1 MATVET
7 LEIEIKKNASDAST
21 GIQGLISTL
30 KQLKQAASGGAGLT
44 AAVNQ
49 IKKLGAELN
58 SITESNIGLATTNVT
73 LREIAN
79 IDFSNLR
86 KAAQDI
92 QSIGRGISENLSK
105 ATGGPEIQNGNND
118 TVDVEVENE
127 QKTSR
132 KTPAWLETLKEKF
145 SGVTAQVKKFKE
157 AIKETSA
164 YQKLAAAFSKVSNA
178 AKDAAANIPK
188 YRDALK
194 SAAINTGKKAIAPLA
209 SLARGFAGIG
219 RAVGRIAMYR
229 MVRSAIKGIS
239 TACKEGVNNLVQ
251 YSAAL
256 NSTDAASANATM
268 SEYASTLL
276 QVKNSVGAAVM
287 PALAALLPVIN
298 TIASAFITAANAVN
312 QFFQALRGQ
321 TTFTKAK
328 KNTVDYA
335 KSLKTASGA
344 AKELQKTILGF
355 DEINRL
361 NDENKGG
368 GGGAAGAD
376 YSNMFEEAQVSEKAK
391 KFAEVLTKI
400 QEFVTS
406 AYGILTSA
414 LGMFV
419 IGAILTFSGANILLG
434 LGLMAAG
441 AYLFAKEIAANW
453 DEMTEKVK
461 DTIEKIMIA
470 VGAGVLVVGVI
481 LAFSGAN
488 IPLGIGLM
496 LTGAAVLGAAA
507 KLDWER
513 MKKQLQGTL
522 GKILA
527 AVSAWLLVLGC
538 VLTFS
543 GANLPLGIGLMIA
556 GAAGLASVVAINWDS
571 IKEALQGSLGG
582 ILAIGSTLL
591 LAVGLVLVFT
601 GALLPLGIGLM
612 IAGAVGLATTA
623 IVNWDSVKNWL
634 TKAWE
639 NIKKAA
645 KGVGLIAIG
654 AVLCFSGAG
663 VPIGLGLLIEGGA
676 SLGKEFVP
684 NWDAITEKI
693 KEPFNKIKN
702 WWSSTVEP
710 WITNAKNSIAGIF
723 TGGENATL
731 PAVRNAAKSKLSNK
745 TKMFASGGFVTSGDI
760 FMAREAGPEF
770 VGSIGGRTAVANND
784 QIVEAV
790 SDGVYRAIAPL
801 VSGMRNGDTR
811 VYLDGREI
819 TAGQNRRNRMYGAA
833 LSGV

>member
-7 LEIEIKKNASDAST
+7 LEIEIKKSASDASS
-21 GIQGLISTL
+21 GIEGLVSVLT
-30 KQLKQAASGGAGLT
+30 QLKQSVSGGAGLKD
-44 AAVNQ
+44 AVNQ
-49 IKKLGAELN
+49 IKSLGTAIN
-58 SITESNIGLATTNVT
+58 NVT
-73 LREIAN
+73 GANDGLSTTLQTLQGIAD

-86 KAAQDI
+86 EAAQNVNAVAGAANGPRNTGTPANAPAAAVQMGAADEVEVGQVTEQVMEAGDAARTSVSDFKAFSEALNKGVIGAAKAAI
-92 QSIGRGISENLSK
+92 FPLSAIGSQIKGL
-105 ATGGPEIQNGNND
+105 
-118 TVDVEVENE
+118 
-127 QKTSR
+127 
-132 KTPAWLETLKEKF
+132 
-145 SGVTAQVKKFKE
+145 VK
-157 AIKETSA
+157 
-164 YQKLAAAFSKVSNA
+164 
-178 AKDAAANIPK
+178 
-188 YRDALK
+188 
-194 SAAINTGKKAIAPLA
+194 
-209 SLARGFAGIG
+209 SL
-219 RAVGRIAMYR
+219 GRIAVYR
-229 MVRSAIKGIS
+229 VVRSAIKGIS

-256 NSTDAASANATM
+256 NSTDAATANATM

-321 TTFTKAK
+321 STFTKAK

-335 KSLKTASGA
+335 KSLKRASGA
-344 AKELQKTILGF
+344 AKELQKTLLGF

-376 YSNMFEEAQVSEKAK
+376 YSNMFEEAQISEKAQ
-391 KFAEVLTKI
+391 KFAEVLTRI

-527 AVSAWLLVLGC
+527 AVSAGLLVLGC

-556 GAAGLASVVAINWDS
+556 GAAGLAGVVAVNWDY
-571 IKEALQGSLGG
+571 IKGQLQGVFGK
-582 ILAIGSTLL
+582 IAVIGSTLL

-601 GALLPLGIGLM
+601 GVGLPLGIALI
-612 IAGAVGLATTA
+612 IAGITGYGAVTA
-623 IVNWDSVKNWL
+623 ANWDSVNAWL

-639 NIKKAA
+639 KIKRSAES
-645 KGVGLIAIG
+645 VGKIAIG
-654 AVLCFSGAG
+654 SVLVFSGVGAT
-663 VPIGLGLLIEGGA
+663 VGLPMLADGYSSI
-676 SLGKEFVP
+676 GKEFDWNTIP
-684 NWDAITEKI
+684 DKI
-693 KEPFNKIKN
+693 KGVFNDIEA
-702 WWSSTVEP
+702 WWAVSIVPWISDAKASIASIFDFGSST
-710 WITNAKNSIAGIF
+710 K
-723 TGGENATL
+723 L
-731 PAVRNAAKSKLSNK
+731 PAASNVVK
-745 TKMFASGGFVTSGDI
+745 PKFSHTVGRFASGGFVTSGDL
-760 FMAREAGPEF
+760 FMAREAGPEL

-790 SDGVYRAIAPL
+790 SDGVYRAMAPL
-801 VSGMRNGDTR
+801 VSGIGKSDTR

>member
-7 LEIEIKKNASDAST
+7 LEIEIKKSASDASS
-21 GIQGLISTL
+21 GIEGLVSALT
-30 KQLKQAASGGAGLT
+30 QLKQSVSGGAGLKS
-44 AAVNQ
+44 AVNQ
-49 IKKLGAELN
+49 IKSLGTAIN
-58 SITESNIGLATTNVT
+58 NVT
-73 LREIAN
+73 GANDGLSTTFQTLQSIAD

-86 KAAQDI
+86 
-92 QSIGRGISENLSK
+92 E
-105 ATGGPEIQNGNND
+105 
-118 TVDVEVENE
+118 
-127 QKTSR
+127 
-132 KTPAWLETLKEKF
+132 
-145 SGVTAQVKKFKE
+145 
-157 AIKETSA
+157 
-164 YQKLAAAFSKVSNA
+164 
-178 AKDAAANIPK
+178 AAANVNAVAGAANAP
-188 YRDALK
+188 RNTGASANAPAAAVPMGAADEVEVGQVTEQVMEAGDAARTSVSDFKAFSEALNK
-194 SAAINTGKKAIAPLA
+194 GVVGAAKAAIFPLSAIGSQIKGLVK
-209 SLARGFAGIG
+209 SL
-219 RAVGRIAMYR
+219 GRIAVYR
-229 MVRSAIKGIS
+229 VVRSAIKGIS

-376 YSNMFEEAQVSEKAK
+376 YSNMFEEAQVSEKAQ

-419 IGAILTFSGANILLG
+419 VGMILLFSGANIPLG
-434 LGLMAAG
+434 LAIAAAG
-441 AYLFAKEIAANW
+441 AALFYKEIA
-453 DEMTEKVK
+453 EKWE
-461 DTIEKIMIA
+461 TIPTSIQETIMEIMAIGGYLTLA
-470 VGAGVLVVGVI
+470 VGLILACSGANMWLGIGLILAGAGILGSAAKLDWEKLKKALQGPIGKILAALAGAKLVLGAI

-488 IPLGIGLM
+488 IG
-496 LTGAAVLGAAA
+496 
-507 KLDWER
+507 
-513 MKKQLQGTL
+513 
-522 GKILA
+522 
-527 AVSAWLLVLGC
+527 
-538 VLTFS
+538 
-543 GANLPLGIGLMIA
+543 LGIGLMIA
-556 GAAGLASVVAINWDS
+556 GAIELASVVAANWDS

-634 TKAWE
+634 TKEWE

-663 VPIGLGLLIEGGA
+663 IPIGLGLLIEGGA

-745 TKMFASGGFVTSGDI
+745 TKMFASGGFVTSGDL

-801 VSGMRNGDTR
+801 VSGMGKGDTR

>member
-7 LEIEIKKNASDAST
+7 LEIEIKKSASDASS
-21 GIQGLISTL
+21 GIEGLVSALT
-30 KQLKQAASGGAGLT
+30 QLKQSVSGGAGLK

-49 IKKLGAELN
+49 IKSLGTAIN
-58 SITESNIGLATTNVT
+58 NVT
-73 LREIAN
+73 GANDGLSTTLQTLQGIAD

-86 KAAQDI
+86 EAAQNVNAVAGAANGPRNTGTPANAPAAAVQMGAADEVEVGQVTEQVMEAGDAARTSVSDFKAFSEALNKGVIGAAKAAI
-92 QSIGRGISENLSK
+92 FPLSAIGSQIKGL
-105 ATGGPEIQNGNND
+105 
-118 TVDVEVENE
+118 
-127 QKTSR
+127 
-132 KTPAWLETLKEKF
+132 
-145 SGVTAQVKKFKE
+145 VK
-157 AIKETSA
+157 
-164 YQKLAAAFSKVSNA
+164 
-178 AKDAAANIPK
+178 
-188 YRDALK
+188 
-194 SAAINTGKKAIAPLA
+194 
-209 SLARGFAGIG
+209 SL
-219 RAVGRIAMYR
+219 GRIAVYR
-229 MVRSAIKGIS
+229 VVRSAIKGIS
-239 TACKEGVNNLVQ
+239 TACKDGVNNLVQ

-256 NSTDAASANATM
+256 NSTDAATANATM

-321 TTFTKAK
+321 STFTKAK

-335 KSLKTASGA
+335 KSLKSASGA
-344 AKELQKTILGF
+344 AKELQKTLLGF

-376 YSNMFEEAQVSEKAK
+376 YSDMFEEAQISEKAK
-391 KFAEVLTKI
+391 KFAEVLTRI

-527 AVSAWLLVLGC
+527 AVSAGLLVLGC

-556 GAAGLASVVAINWDS
+556 GAAGLAGVVAVNWDY
-571 IKEALQGSLGG
+571 IKDQLQGVFGK
-582 ILAIGSTLL
+582 IAVIGSTLL

-601 GALLPLGIGLM
+601 GVGIPLGIALI
-612 IAGAVGLATTA
+612 IAGITGYGAVTA
-623 IVNWDSVKNWL
+623 ANWDSVNAWL

-639 NIKKAA
+639 KIKRSAES
-645 KGVGLIAIG
+645 VGKIAIG
-654 AVLCFSGAG
+654 SALVFSGVG
-663 VPIGLGLLIEGGA
+663 TTVGLPMLADGYSSI
-676 SLGKEFVP
+676 GKEFDWNTIP
-684 NWDAITEKI
+684 DKI
-693 KEPFNKIKN
+693 KGVFNDIKA
-702 WWSSTVEP
+702 WWAVSIVPWISDAKASIASIFDFGSST
-710 WITNAKNSIAGIF
+710 K
-723 TGGENATL
+723 L
-731 PAVRNAAKSKLSNK
+731 PAASNVVK
-745 TKMFASGGFVTSGDI
+745 PKFSHTVGRFASGGFVTSGDL

-790 SDGVYRAIAPL
+790 SDGVYRAMAPL
-801 VSGMRNGDTR
+801 VSGIGKSDTR

>member
-7 LEIEIKKNASDAST
+7 LEIEIKKSASDASS
-21 GIQGLISTL
+21 GIEGLVSALT
-30 KQLKQAASGGAGLT
+30 QLKQSVSGGAGLK

-49 IKKLGAELN
+49 IKSLGTA
-58 SITESNIGLATTNVT
+58 SNVT
-73 LREIAN
+73 GANDGLSTTLQTLQGIAD

-86 KAAQDI
+86 EAA
-92 QSIGRGISENLSK
+92 ENVN
-105 ATGGPEIQNGNND
+105 AVAGAANGPRNTGASANAPTAAVPMGAADE
-118 TVDVEVENE
+118 VEVGQVTE
-127 QKTSR
+127 QVMEAGDAARTSV
-132 KTPAWLETLKEKF
+132 
-145 SGVTAQVKKFKE
+145 SDFK
-157 AIKETSA
+157 
-164 YQKLAAAFSKVSNA
+164 AFSEALNKGVIGA
-178 AKDAAANIPK
+178 AKSAIFPLSAIGSQIK
-188 YRDALK
+188 GLVK
-194 SAAINTGKKAIAPLA
+194 SL
-209 SLARGFAGIG
+209 
-219 RAVGRIAMYR
+219 GRIALYR
-229 MVRSAIKGIS
+229 AVRSAIKGIS

-276 QVKNSVGAAVM
+276 QVKNSVGAAIM
-287 PALAALLPVIN
+287 PVLTALLPVVN
-298 TIASAFITAANAVN
+298 TIADAFINAANAVN
-312 QFFQALRGQ
+312 QFLQALNGKS
-321 TTFTKAK
+321 TFTKAK

-335 KSLKTASGA
+335 KSLNGASGA
-344 AKELQKTILGF
+344 AKELQKTLLGF

-376 YSNMFEEAQVSEKAK
+376 YSNMFEEAKVSEKAQ

-527 AVSAWLLVLGC
+527 AVSAGLLVLGC

-556 GAAGLASVVAINWDS
+556 GAAGLAGVVAVNWDY
-571 IKEALQGSLGG
+571 IKEQLQGVFGK
-582 ILAIGSTLL
+582 IAVIGSTLL

-601 GALLPLGIGLM
+601 GVGLPLGIALI
-612 IAGAVGLATTA
+612 IAGITGYGAVTA
-623 IVNWDSVKNWL
+623 ANWDSVNAWL

-639 NIKKAA
+639 KIKRSAES
-645 KGVGLIAIG
+645 VGKIAIG
-654 AVLCFSGAG
+654 SALVFSGVGAT
-663 VPIGLGLLIEGGA
+663 VGLPMLADGYSSI
-676 SLGKEFVP
+676 GKEVDWNTIP
-684 NWDAITEKI
+684 DKI
-693 KEPFNKIKN
+693 KGVFNDIKA
-702 WWSSTVEP
+702 WWAVSIVPWISDAKASIASIFDFGSST
-710 WITNAKNSIAGIF
+710 
-723 TGGENATL
+723 TL
-731 PAVRNAAKSKLSNK
+731 PATSNVVK
-745 TKMFASGGFVTSGDI
+745 PKFSHTVGRFASGGFVTSGDL

-801 VSGMRNGDTR
+801 VSGMGKGDTR

>member
-7 LEIEIKKNASDAST
+7 LEIEIKKSASDASS
-21 GIQGLISTL
+21 GIEGLVSAL
-30 KQLKQAASGGAGLT
+30 MQLKQSVSGGAGLK

-49 IKKLGAELN
+49 IKSLGTAIN
-58 SITESNIGLATTNVT
+58 NVT
-73 LREIAN
+73 GANDGLSTTLQTLQGIAD

-86 KAAQDI
+86 EAAQNVNAVADAANGPRNTGAPANAPAAAVRMGAADEVEVGQVTEQVMEAGDAARTSVSDFKAFSEALNTGVIGAAKAAI
-92 QSIGRGISENLSK
+92 FPLSAIGSQIKGL
-105 ATGGPEIQNGNND
+105 
-118 TVDVEVENE
+118 
-127 QKTSR
+127 
-132 KTPAWLETLKEKF
+132 
-145 SGVTAQVKKFKE
+145 VK
-157 AIKETSA
+157 
-164 YQKLAAAFSKVSNA
+164 
-178 AKDAAANIPK
+178 
-188 YRDALK
+188 
-194 SAAINTGKKAIAPLA
+194 
-209 SLARGFAGIG
+209 SL
-219 RAVGRIAMYR
+219 GRIAVYR
-229 MVRSAIKGIS
+229 VVRSAIKGIS

-256 NSTDAASANATM
+256 NSTDAAAANATM

-321 TTFTKAK
+321 STFTKAK

-335 KSLKTASGA
+335 KSLKSASGA
-344 AKELQKTILGF
+344 AKELQKTLLGF

-368 GGGAAGAD
+368 SGGAAGAD
-376 YSNMFEEAQVSEKAK
+376 YSNMFEEAQISEKAQ

-527 AVSAWLLVLGC
+527 AVSAGLLVLGC

-556 GAAGLASVVAINWDS
+556 GAAGLAGVVAVNWDY
-571 IKEALQGSLGG
+571 IKDQLQGVFGK
-582 ILAIGSTLL
+582 IAVIGSTLL

-601 GALLPLGIGLM
+601 GVGLPLGIALI
-612 IAGAVGLATTA
+612 IAGIAGYGAVTA
-623 IVNWDSVKNWL
+623 ANWDSVNAWL

-639 NIKKAA
+639 KIKRSAES
-645 KGVGLIAIG
+645 VGKIAIG
-654 AVLCFSGAG
+654 SVLVFSGVG
-663 VPIGLGLLIEGGA
+663 TTVGLPMLADGYSSI
-676 SLGKEFVP
+676 GKEVDWNTIP
-684 NWDAITEKI
+684 DKI
-693 KEPFNKIKN
+693 KGVFNDIKA
-702 WWSSTVEP
+702 WWAVSIVPWISDAKASIASIFDFGSST
-710 WITNAKNSIAGIF
+710 K
-723 TGGENATL
+723 L
-731 PAVRNAAKSKLSNK
+731 PAANNVVKPKFSHTVGR
-745 TKMFASGGFVTSGDI
+745 FASGGFVTSGDL
-760 FMAREAGPEF
+760 FMAREAGPEL

-790 SDGVYRAIAPL
+790 SDGVYRAMAPL
-801 VSGMRNGDTR
+801 VSGIGKSDTR

>member
-7 LEIEIKKNASDAST
+7 LEIEIKKSASDASS
-21 GIQGLISTL
+21 GIQGLVTALTNL
-30 KQLKQAASGGAGLT
+30 KTAASGGAGLT

-49 IKKLGAELN
+49 IRRLGAELN
-58 SITESNIGLATTNVT
+58 GVTGANSGLSTTLQT
-73 LREIAN
+73 LQGIAD
-79 IDFSNLR
+79 IDFSSLR
-86 KAAQDI
+86 EAAQNVNAVAGAANGPRNTGTPANAPAAAVQMGAADEVEVGQVTEQVMEAGDAARTSVSDFKAFSEALNKGVIGAAKAAI
-92 QSIGRGISENLSK
+92 FPLSAIGSQIKGL
-105 ATGGPEIQNGNND
+105 
-118 TVDVEVENE
+118 
-127 QKTSR
+127 
-132 KTPAWLETLKEKF
+132 
-145 SGVTAQVKKFKE
+145 VK
-157 AIKETSA
+157 
-164 YQKLAAAFSKVSNA
+164 
-178 AKDAAANIPK
+178 
-188 YRDALK
+188 
-194 SAAINTGKKAIAPLA
+194 
-209 SLARGFAGIG
+209 SL
-219 RAVGRIAMYR
+219 GRIAVYR
-229 MVRSAIKGIS
+229 AVRFAIKGIS

-256 NSTDAASANATM
+256 NSTDAATANATM

-321 TTFTKAK
+321 STFTKAK

-335 KSLKTASGA
+335 KSLKSASGA
-344 AKELQKTILGF
+344 AKELQKTLLGF

-376 YSNMFEEAQVSEKAK
+376 YSDMFEEAQISEKAK
-391 KFAEVLTKI
+391 KFAEVLTRI

-527 AVSAWLLVLGC
+527 AVSAGLLVLGC

-556 GAAGLASVVAINWDS
+556 GAAGLAGVVAVNWDY
-571 IKEALQGSLGG
+571 IKDQLQGVFGK
-582 ILAIGSTLL
+582 IAVIGSTLL

-601 GALLPLGIGLM
+601 GVGIPLGIALI
-612 IAGAVGLATTA
+612 IAGITGYGAVTA
-623 IVNWDSVKNWL
+623 ANWDSVNAWL

-639 NIKKAA
+639 KIKRSAES
-645 KGVGLIAIG
+645 VGKIAIG
-654 AVLCFSGAG
+654 SALVFSGVG
-663 VPIGLGLLIEGGA
+663 TTVGLPMLADGYSSI
-676 SLGKEFVP
+676 GKEFDWNTIP
-684 NWDAITEKI
+684 DKI
-693 KEPFNKIKN
+693 KGVFNDIKA
-702 WWSSTVEP
+702 WWAVSIVPWISDAKASIASIFDFGSST
-710 WITNAKNSIAGIF
+710 K
-723 TGGENATL
+723 L
-731 PAVRNAAKSKLSNK
+731 PAASNVVK
-745 TKMFASGGFVTSGDI
+745 PKFSHTVGRFASGGFVTSGDL

-790 SDGVYRAIAPL
+790 SDGVYRAMAPL
-801 VSGMRNGDTR
+801 VSGIGKGDTR

>member
-7 LEIEIKKNASDAST
+7 LEIEIKKSASDASS
-21 GIQGLISTL
+21 GIEGLVSALT
-30 KQLKQAASGGAGLT
+30 QLKQSVSGGAGLK

-49 IKKLGAELN
+49 IKSVGTAIN
-58 SITESNIGLATTNVT
+58 NVT
-73 LREIAN
+73 GANDGLSTTLQTLQSIAD

-86 KAAQDI
+86 EAA
-92 QSIGRGISENLSK
+92 ENVN
-105 ATGGPEIQNGNND
+105 AVAGAANVPRNAGAQANTPVTTVPTGAADE
-118 TVDVEVENE
+118 VEVGQVTE
-127 QKTSR
+127 QVMEAGDAARTSV
-132 KTPAWLETLKEKF
+132 
-145 SGVTAQVKKFKE
+145 SDFK
-157 AIKETSA
+157 
-164 YQKLAAAFSKVSNA
+164 AFSEALNKGVIGA
-178 AKDAAANIPK
+178 AKSAIFPLSAIGSQIK
-188 YRDALK
+188 GLVK
-194 SAAINTGKKAIAPLA
+194 SL
-209 SLARGFAGIG
+209 
-219 RAVGRIAMYR
+219 GRIALYR
-229 MVRSAIKGIS
+229 AVRSAIKGIS

-376 YSNMFEEAQVSEKAK
+376 YSNMFEEAQVSEKAQ

-441 AYLFAKEIAANW
+441 AYLFAKEIVANW

-527 AVSAWLLVLGC
+527 AVSAGLLVLGC

-556 GAAGLASVVAINWDS
+556 GAAGLAGVVAVNWDY
-571 IKEALQGSLGG
+571 IKEQLQGVFGK
-582 ILAIGSTLL
+582 IAVIGSTLL

-601 GALLPLGIGLM
+601 GVGLPLGIALI
-612 IAGAVGLATTA
+612 IAGITGYGAVTA
-623 IVNWDSVKNWL
+623 ANWDSVNAWL

-639 NIKKAA
+639 KIKRSAES
-645 KGVGLIAIG
+645 VGKIAIG
-654 AVLCFSGAG
+654 SVLVFSGVGAT
-663 VPIGLGLLIEGGA
+663 VGLPMLADGYSSI
-676 SLGKEFVP
+676 GKEVD
-684 NWDAITEKI
+684 WDTIPDKI
-693 KEPFNKIKN
+693 KGVFNDIKA
-702 WWSSTVEP
+702 WWAVSIVPWISDAKASIASIFDFGSST
-710 WITNAKNSIAGIF
+710 
-723 TGGENATL
+723 TL
-731 PAVRNAAKSKLSNK
+731 PAASNVVK
-745 TKMFASGGFVTSGDI
+745 PKFSHTVGRFASGGFVTSGDL

-790 SDGVYRAIAPL
+790 SDGVYRAMAPL
-801 VSGMRNGDTR
+801 VSGIGKGDTR

>member
-7 LEIEIKKNASDAST
+7 LEIEIKKSASDASS
-21 GIQGLISTL
+21 GIEGLVSALT
-30 KQLKQAASGGAGLT
+30 QLKQSVSGGAGLK

-49 IKKLGAELN
+49 IKSLGTAIN
-58 SITESNIGLATTNVT
+58 NVT
-73 LREIAN
+73 GANDGLSTTLQTLQGIAD

-86 KAAQDI
+86 EAAQNVNAVA
-92 QSIGRGISENLSK
+92 GAANAPRNAG
-105 ATGGPEIQNGNND
+105 
-118 TVDVEVENE
+118 
-127 QKTSR
+127 
-132 KTPAWLETLKEKF
+132 TPANVPATAVPTGAADEVAV
-145 SGVTAQVKKFKE
+145 GQVTEQVMEAGDAARTSVSDFK
-157 AIKETSA
+157 
-164 YQKLAAAFSKVSNA
+164 AFSEALNKGVIGA
-178 AKDAAANIPK
+178 AKSAIFPLSAIGSQIK
-188 YRDALK
+188 GLVK
-194 SAAINTGKKAIAPLA
+194 SL
-209 SLARGFAGIG
+209 
-219 RAVGRIAMYR
+219 GRIALYR
-229 MVRSAIKGIS
+229 AVRFAIKGIS

-268 SEYASTLL
+268 SEYASILL

-376 YSNMFEEAQVSEKAK
+376 YSNMFEEAQVSEKAQ

-441 AYLFAKEIAANW
+441 AYLFAKEIVANW

-527 AVSAWLLVLGC
+527 AVSAGLLVLGC

-556 GAAGLASVVAINWDS
+556 GAAGLASVVAVNWDT
-571 IKEALQGSLGG
+571 IKNALQGEFGKTIALVSSG
-582 ILAIGSTLL
+582 LL
-591 LAVGLVLVFT
+591 VIGLVLAFS
-601 GALLPLGIGLM
+601 GAALPLGIGL
-612 IAGAVGLATTA
+612 IVAGAAGLATTA
-623 IVNWDSVKNWL
+623 AVNWDSVVKWL
-634 TKAWE
+634 SKAWGTIE
-639 NIKKAA
+639 RLAMSSGMLAIGVVLLFS
-645 KGVGLIAIG
+645 GVGAPLGLEMIKEAVGSLIAG
-654 AVLCFSGAG
+654 S
-663 VPIGLGLLIEGGA
+663 E
-676 SLGKEFVP
+676 P

-693 KEPFNKIKN
+693 KETFNKIKN
-702 WWSSTVEP
+702 WWTSTVEP
-710 WITNAKNSIAGIF
+710 WITNAKNSIVSIF
-723 TGGENATL
+723 TGGDNATL
-731 PAVRNAAKSKLSNK
+731 PAVSNVVK
-745 TKMFASGGFVTSGDI
+745 PKFSHTVGRFASGGFVTSGDL

-790 SDGVYRAIAPL
+790 SDGVYRAMAPL
-801 VSGMRNGDTR
+801 VSGIGKGDTR

>member
-7 LEIEIKKNASDAST
+7 LEIEIKKSASDASS
-21 GIQGLISTL
+21 GIEGLVSAL
-30 KQLKQAASGGAGLT
+30 AQLKQSVSGGAGLK

-49 IKKLGAELN
+49 IKSLGTAIN
-58 SITESNIGLATTNVT
+58 NVT
-73 LREIAN
+73 GANDGLSTTLQTLQGIAD

-86 KAAQDI
+86 EAAQNVNAVSGAANAPRNAGTPANAPAAAVRMGAADEVEVGQVTEQVMEAGDAARTSVSDFKAFSEALNTGVIGAAKAAI
-92 QSIGRGISENLSK
+92 FPLSAIGSQIKGL
-105 ATGGPEIQNGNND
+105 
-118 TVDVEVENE
+118 
-127 QKTSR
+127 
-132 KTPAWLETLKEKF
+132 
-145 SGVTAQVKKFKE
+145 VK
-157 AIKETSA
+157 
-164 YQKLAAAFSKVSNA
+164 
-178 AKDAAANIPK
+178 
-188 YRDALK
+188 
-194 SAAINTGKKAIAPLA
+194 
-209 SLARGFAGIG
+209 SL
-219 RAVGRIAMYR
+219 GRIAVYR
-229 MVRSAIKGIS
+229 VVRSAIKGIS
-239 TACKEGVNNLVQ
+239 TACKEGVNNLAQ

-256 NSTDAASANATM
+256 NSTDAAAANATM

-321 TTFTKAK
+321 STFTKAK

-335 KSLKTASGA
+335 KSLKSASGA
-344 AKELQKTILGF
+344 AKELQKTLLGF

-376 YSNMFEEAQVSEKAK
+376 YSNMFEEAQISEKAQ
-391 KFAEVLTKI
+391 KFAEVLTRI

-453 DEMTEKVK
+453 DEMTEKIK

-527 AVSAWLLVLGC
+527 AVSAGLLVLGC

-556 GAAGLASVVAINWDS
+556 GAAGLAGVVAVNWDY
-571 IKEALQGSLGG
+571 IKDQLQGVFGK
-582 ILAIGSTLL
+582 IAVIGSTLL

-601 GALLPLGIGLM
+601 GVGIPLGIALI
-612 IAGAVGLATTA
+612 IAGITGYGAVTA
-623 IVNWDSVKNWL
+623 ANWDSVNAWL

-639 NIKKAA
+639 KIKRSAES
-645 KGVGLIAIG
+645 VGKIAIG
-654 AVLCFSGAG
+654 SVLVFSGVG
-663 VPIGLGLLIEGGA
+663 TTVGLPMLADGYSSI
-676 SLGKEFVP
+676 GKEVDWNTIP
-684 NWDAITEKI
+684 DKI
-693 KEPFNKIKN
+693 KGVFNDIKA
-702 WWSSTVEP
+702 WWAVSIVPWISDAKASIASIFDFGSST
-710 WITNAKNSIAGIF
+710 K
-723 TGGENATL
+723 L
-731 PAVRNAAKSKLSNK
+731 PAASNVVK
-745 TKMFASGGFVTSGDI
+745 PKFSHTVGRFASGGFVTSGDL
-760 FMAREAGPEF
+760 FMAREAGPEL

-790 SDGVYRAIAPL
+790 SDGVYRAMAPL
-801 VSGMRNGDTR
+801 VSGIGKSDTR

>member
-7 LEIEIKKNASDAST
+7 LEIEIKKSASDASS
-21 GIQGLISTL
+21 GIEGLVSALT
-30 KQLKQAASGGAGLT
+30 QLKQSVSGGAGLK

-49 IKKLGAELN
+49 IKSLGTAIN
-58 SITESNIGLATTNVT
+58 NVT
-73 LREIAN
+73 GANDGLSTTLQTLQGIAD

-86 KAAQDI
+86 EAA
-92 QSIGRGISENLSK
+92 ENVN
-105 ATGGPEIQNGNND
+105 AVAGAANGPRNAG
-118 TVDVEVENE
+118 
-127 QKTSR
+127 
-132 KTPAWLETLKEKF
+132 TPANVPATAVPTGAADEVAV
-145 SGVTAQVKKFKE
+145 GQVTEQVMEAGDAARTSVSDFK
-157 AIKETSA
+157 
-164 YQKLAAAFSKVSNA
+164 AFSEALNKGVIGA
-178 AKDAAANIPK
+178 AKSAIFPLSAIGSQIK
-188 YRDALK
+188 GLVK
-194 SAAINTGKKAIAPLA
+194 SL
-209 SLARGFAGIG
+209 
-219 RAVGRIAMYR
+219 GRIALYR
-229 MVRSAIKGIS
+229 AVRSAIKGIS

-256 NSTDAASANATM
+256 NSTDAASANSTM

-321 TTFTKAK
+321 STFTKAK

-344 AKELQKTILGF
+344 AKELQKTLLGF

-522 GKILA
+522 GKVLA
-527 AVSAWLLVLGC
+527 AVSAGLLVLGC

-556 GAAGLASVVAINWDS
+556 GAAGLAGVVAVNWDY
-571 IKEALQGSLGG
+571 IKEQLQGVFGK
-582 ILAIGSTLL
+582 IAVIGSTLL

-601 GALLPLGIGLM
+601 GVGLPLGIALI
-612 IAGAVGLATTA
+612 IAGITGYGAVTA
-623 IVNWDSVKNWL
+623 ANWDSVNAWL

-639 NIKKAA
+639 KIKRSAES
-645 KGVGLIAIG
+645 VGKIAIG
-654 AVLCFSGAG
+654 SALVFSGVGAT
-663 VPIGLGLLIEGGA
+663 VGLPMLADGYSSI
-676 SLGKEFVP
+676 GKEADWNTIP
-684 NWDAITEKI
+684 DKI
-693 KEPFNKIKN
+693 KGVFNDIKA
-702 WWSSTVEP
+702 WWAVSIVPWISDAKASIASIFDFGSST
-710 WITNAKNSIAGIF
+710 
-723 TGGENATL
+723 TL
-731 PAVRNAAKSKLSNK
+731 PAASNVVK
-745 TKMFASGGFVTSGDI
+745 PKFSHTVGRFASGGFVTSGDL

-790 SDGVYRAIAPL
+790 SDGVYRAMAPL
-801 VSGMRNGDTR
+801 VSGIGKSDTR

>member
-7 LEIEIKKNASDAST
+7 LEIEIKKSASDASS
-21 GIQGLISTL
+21 GIEGLVLALT
-30 KQLKQAASGGAGLT
+30 QLKQSVSGGAGLK

-49 IKKLGAELN
+49 IKSLGTAIN
-58 SITESNIGLATTNVT
+58 NVT
-73 LREIAN
+73 GANDGLSTTLQTLQGIAD

-86 KAAQDI
+86 EAVQNVNAVAGAANAPRNTGTPANAPAAAVRMGAADEVEVGQVTEQVMESGDAARTSVSDFKAFSEALNKGVIGAAKAAI
-92 QSIGRGISENLSK
+92 FPLSAIGSQIKGL
-105 ATGGPEIQNGNND
+105 
-118 TVDVEVENE
+118 
-127 QKTSR
+127 
-132 KTPAWLETLKEKF
+132 
-145 SGVTAQVKKFKE
+145 VK
-157 AIKETSA
+157 
-164 YQKLAAAFSKVSNA
+164 
-178 AKDAAANIPK
+178 
-188 YRDALK
+188 
-194 SAAINTGKKAIAPLA
+194 
-209 SLARGFAGIG
+209 SL
-219 RAVGRIAMYR
+219 GRIAVYR
-229 MVRSAIKGIS
+229 VVRSAIKGIS

-256 NSTDAASANATM
+256 NSTDAATANATM

-321 TTFTKAK
+321 STFTKAK

-335 KSLKTASGA
+335 KSLKSASGA
-344 AKELQKTILGF
+344 AKELQKTLLGF

-376 YSNMFEEAQVSEKAK
+376 YSNMFEEAQISEKAQ
-391 KFAEVLTKI
+391 KFAEVLTRI

-527 AVSAWLLVLGC
+527 AVSAGLLVLGC

-556 GAAGLASVVAINWDS
+556 GAAGLAGVVAVNWDY
-571 IKEALQGSLGG
+571 IKDQLQGVFGK
-582 ILAIGSTLL
+582 IAVIGSTLL

-601 GALLPLGIGLM
+601 GVGIPLGIALI
-612 IAGAVGLATTA
+612 IAGIAGYGAVTA
-623 IVNWDSVKNWL
+623 ANWDSVNAWL

-639 NIKKAA
+639 KIKRSAES
-645 KGVGLIAIG
+645 VGKIAIG
-654 AVLCFSGAG
+654 SVLVFSGVG
-663 VPIGLGLLIEGGA
+663 TTVGLPMLADGYSSI
-676 SLGKEFVP
+676 GKEFDWNTIP
-684 NWDAITEKI
+684 DKI
-693 KEPFNKIKN
+693 KGVFDDIKA
-702 WWSSTVEP
+702 WWAVSIVPWISDAKASIASIFDFGSST
-710 WITNAKNSIAGIF
+710 K
-723 TGGENATL
+723 L
-731 PAVRNAAKSKLSNK
+731 PAASNVVK
-745 TKMFASGGFVTSGDI
+745 PKFSHTVGRFASGGFVSSGDL

-790 SDGVYRAIAPL
+790 SDGVYRAMAPL
-801 VSGMRNGDTR
+801 VSGIGKSDTR

>member
-7 LEIEIKKNASDAST
+7 LEIEIKKSASDASS
-21 GIQGLISTL
+21 GIEGLVSALT
-30 KQLKQAASGGAGLT
+30 QLKQSVSGGAGLK

-49 IKKLGAELN
+49 IKSLGTAIN
-58 SITESNIGLATTNVT
+58 NVT
-73 LREIAN
+73 GANDGLSTTLQALQGIAD

-86 KAAQDI
+86 EAAQNVNAVAGAANGPRNTGTPANAPAAAVQMGAADEVEVGQVTEQVMEAGDAARTSVSDFKAFSEALNKGVIGAAKAAI
-92 QSIGRGISENLSK
+92 FPLSAIGSQIKGL
-105 ATGGPEIQNGNND
+105 
-118 TVDVEVENE
+118 
-127 QKTSR
+127 
-132 KTPAWLETLKEKF
+132 
-145 SGVTAQVKKFKE
+145 VK
-157 AIKETSA
+157 
-164 YQKLAAAFSKVSNA
+164 
-178 AKDAAANIPK
+178 
-188 YRDALK
+188 
-194 SAAINTGKKAIAPLA
+194 
-209 SLARGFAGIG
+209 SL
-219 RAVGRIAMYR
+219 GRIAVYR
-229 MVRSAIKGIS
+229 VVRSAIKGIS

-256 NSTDAASANATM
+256 NSTDAAAANATM

-321 TTFTKAK
+321 STFTKAK

-335 KSLKTASGA
+335 KSLKSASGA
-344 AKELQKTILGF
+344 AKELQKTLLGF

-368 GGGAAGAD
+368 GGGAVGAD
-376 YSNMFEEAQVSEKAK
+376 YSDMFEEAQISEKAQ
-391 KFAEVLTKI
+391 KFAEVLTRI

-488 IPLGIGLM
+488 IPLGIGLI

-527 AVSAWLLVLGC
+527 AVSAGLLVLGC

-556 GAAGLASVVAINWDS
+556 GAAGLAGVVAVNWDY
-571 IKEALQGSLGG
+571 IKDQLQGVFGK
-582 ILAIGSTLL
+582 IAVIGSTLL

-601 GALLPLGIGLM
+601 GVGLPLGIALI
-612 IAGAVGLATTA
+612 IAGITGYGAVTA
-623 IVNWDSVKNWL
+623 ANWDSVNAWL

-639 NIKKAA
+639 KIKRSAES
-645 KGVGLIAIG
+645 VGKIAIG
-654 AVLCFSGAG
+654 SVLVFSGVGAT
-663 VPIGLGLLIEGGA
+663 VGLPMLADGYSSI
-676 SLGKEFVP
+676 GKEFDWNTIP
-684 NWDAITEKI
+684 DKI
-693 KEPFNKIKN
+693 KGVFDDIKA
-702 WWSSTVEP
+702 WWAVSIVPWISDAKASIASIFDFGSST
-710 WITNAKNSIAGIF
+710 K
-723 TGGENATL
+723 L
-731 PAVRNAAKSKLSNK
+731 PAVSNVVK
-745 TKMFASGGFVTSGDI
+745 PKFSHTVGRFASGGFVTSGDL
-760 FMAREAGPEF
+760 FMASEAGPEF

-790 SDGVYRAIAPL
+790 SDGVYRAMAPL
-801 VSGMRNGDTR
+801 VSGIGKSDTR

>member
-7 LEIEIKKNASDAST
+7 LEIEIKKSASDASS
-21 GIQGLISTL
+21 GIEGLVSALT
-30 KQLKQAASGGAGLT
+30 QLKQSVSGGAGLK

-49 IKKLGAELN
+49 IKSLGTVIN
-58 SITESNIGLATTNVT
+58 NVT
-73 LREIAN
+73 GANDGLSTTLQTLQGIAD

-86 KAAQDI
+86 EAAQNVNAVAGASNGPRNTGTPANAPAAAVQMGAADEVEVGQVTEQVMEAGDAARTSVSDFKAFSEALNKGVIGAAKAAI
-92 QSIGRGISENLSK
+92 FPLSAIGSQIKGL
-105 ATGGPEIQNGNND
+105 
-118 TVDVEVENE
+118 
-127 QKTSR
+127 
-132 KTPAWLETLKEKF
+132 
-145 SGVTAQVKKFKE
+145 VK
-157 AIKETSA
+157 
-164 YQKLAAAFSKVSNA
+164 
-178 AKDAAANIPK
+178 
-188 YRDALK
+188 
-194 SAAINTGKKAIAPLA
+194 
-209 SLARGFAGIG
+209 SL
-219 RAVGRIAMYR
+219 GRIAVYR
-229 MVRSAIKGIS
+229 VVRSAIKGIS

-256 NSTDAASANATM
+256 NSTDAATANATM

-321 TTFTKAK
+321 STFTKAK

-335 KSLKTASGA
+335 KSLKSASGA
-344 AKELQKTILGF
+344 AKELQKTLLGF

-376 YSNMFEEAQVSEKAK
+376 YSNMFEEAQISEKAQ
-391 KFAEVLTKI
+391 KFAEVLTRI

-527 AVSAWLLVLGC
+527 AVSAGLLVLGC

-556 GAAGLASVVAINWDS
+556 GAAGLASVVAVNWET
-571 IKEALQGSLGG
+571 IRTALQGELGKT
-582 ILAIGSTLL
+582 LALVASGLL
-591 LAVGLVLVFT
+591 VLGVVLVFS
-601 GALLPLGIGLM
+601 GVMLPLGIAL
-612 IAGAVGLATTA
+612 IAAGAVTLVATA
-623 IVNWDSVKNWL
+623 AVNWDYVK
-634 TKAWE
+634 TKITKVWE
-639 NIKKAA
+639 TIKRLA
-645 KGVGLIAIG
+645 KTSGMLAIG
-654 AVLCFSGAG
+654 VCLLFTG
-663 VPIGLGLLIEGGA
+663 VATPLGLGMIAEA
-676 SLGKEFVP
+676 CESLFEKREP
-684 NWDAITEKI
+684 NWNNVFNPIKEAWDSVVNWWNANVQSTIDKWKDAIA
-693 KEPFNKIKN
+693 N
-702 WWSSTVEP
+702 
-710 WITNAKNSIAGIF
+710 IF
-723 TGGENATL
+723 TGGRSVVEK
-731 PAVRNAAKSKLSNK
+731 PNAASSEFSNK
-745 TKMFASGGFVTSGDI
+745 VGKFASGGFVTSGQL
-760 FMAREAGPEF
+760 FYAREAGPEL

-784 QIVEAV
+784 QIVDAV

-801 VSGMRNGDTR
+801 MSGMQGGATHI
-811 VYLDGREI
+811 YLDGKEI

>member
-1 MATVET
+1 MATAET
-7 LEIEIKKNASDAST
+7 LEIEIKKSASDASS
-21 GIQGLISTL
+21 GIEGLVSAL
-30 KQLKQAASGGAGLT
+30 MQLKQSVSGGAGLK

-49 IKKLGAELN
+49 IKSLGTAIN
-58 SITESNIGLATTNVT
+58 NVT
-73 LREIAN
+73 GANDGLSTTLQTLQGIAD

-86 KAAQDI
+86 EAAKNVNAVAGAANGPRNAGTPANAPAAAVQMGAADEVEVGQVTEQVMEAGDAARTSVSDFKAFSEALNKGVIGAAKAAI
-92 QSIGRGISENLSK
+92 FPLSAIGSQIKGLVK
-105 ATGGPEIQNGNND
+105 A
-118 TVDVEVENE
+118 
-127 QKTSR
+127 
-132 KTPAWLETLKEKF
+132 L
-145 SGVTAQVKKFKE
+145 
-157 AIKETSA
+157 
-164 YQKLAAAFSKVSNA
+164 
-178 AKDAAANIPK
+178 
-188 YRDALK
+188 
-194 SAAINTGKKAIAPLA
+194 
-209 SLARGFAGIG
+209 
-219 RAVGRIAMYR
+219 GRIAVYR
-229 MVRSAIKGIS
+229 VVRSAIKGIS

-321 TTFTKAK
+321 STFTKAK

-344 AKELQKTILGF
+344 AKELQKTLLGF

-368 GGGAAGAD
+368 GGGTAGAD
-376 YSNMFEEAQVSEKAK
+376 YSNMFEEAQVSEKAQ

-461 DTIEKIMIA
+461 GTIEKIMIA
-470 VGAGVLVVGVI
+470 VGSGVLVVGVI

-507 KLDWER
+507 KLDWDR

-527 AVSAWLLVLGC
+527 AVSAGLLVLGC

-556 GAAGLASVVAINWDS
+556 GAAGLASVVAVNWDT
-571 IKEALQGSLGG
+571 IKNALQGEFGKTIALVSSG
-582 ILAIGSTLL
+582 LL
-591 LAVGLVLVFT
+591 VIGLVLAFS
-601 GALLPLGIGLM
+601 GAALPLGIGL
-612 IAGAVGLATTA
+612 IVAGAAGLATTA
-623 IVNWDSVKNWL
+623 AVNWDSVEKWL
-634 TKAWE
+634 SKAWGT
-639 NIKKAA
+639 IKRLAMSSGMLA
-645 KGVGLIAIG
+645 IGVVLLFSGVGA
-654 AVLCFSGAG
+654 
-663 VPIGLGLLIEGGA
+663 PLGLEMIKEAVGSLITGSE
-676 SLGKEFVP
+676 P

-702 WWSSTVEP
+702 WWTSTVEP
-710 WITNAKNSIAGIF
+710 WITNAKNSIVSIF
-723 TGGENATL
+723 TGGDNATL
-731 PAVRNAAKSKLSNK
+731 PAVSNVVK
-745 TKMFASGGFVTSGDI
+745 PKFSHTVGRFASGGFVTSGDL

-801 VSGMRNGDTR
+801 VSGMGKGDTR

>member
-7 LEIEIKKNASDAST
+7 LEIEIKKSASGASS
-21 GIQGLISTL
+21 GIEGLVSALT
-30 KQLKQAASGGAGLT
+30 QLKQSVSGGAGLK

-49 IKKLGAELN
+49 IKSLGTAIN
-58 SITESNIGLATTNVT
+58 NVT
-73 LREIAN
+73 GANDGLSTTLQTLHGIAD
-79 IDFSNLR
+79 IDFSNLKEAAQNVNAVAGAANAPR
-86 KAAQDI
+86 NTGTPANAPAAAVQMGAADEVEVGQVTEQVMEAGDAARTSVSDFKAFSEALNKGVIGAAKAAI
-92 QSIGRGISENLSK
+92 FPLSAIGSQIKGL
-105 ATGGPEIQNGNND
+105 
-118 TVDVEVENE
+118 
-127 QKTSR
+127 
-132 KTPAWLETLKEKF
+132 
-145 SGVTAQVKKFKE
+145 VK
-157 AIKETSA
+157 
-164 YQKLAAAFSKVSNA
+164 
-178 AKDAAANIPK
+178 
-188 YRDALK
+188 
-194 SAAINTGKKAIAPLA
+194 
-209 SLARGFAGIG
+209 SL
-219 RAVGRIAMYR
+219 GRIAVYR
-229 MVRSAIKGIS
+229 VVRFAIKGIS

-256 NSTDAASANATM
+256 NSTDAATANATM

-321 TTFTKAK
+321 STFTKAK

-335 KSLKTASGA
+335 KSLKSASGA
-344 AKELQKTILGF
+344 AKELQKTLLGF

-361 NDENKGG
+361 NDANKGG

-376 YSNMFEEAQVSEKAK
+376 YSDMFEEAQISEKAQ
-391 KFAEVLTKI
+391 KFAEVLTRI

-527 AVSAWLLVLGC
+527 AVSAGLLVLGC

-556 GAAGLASVVAINWDS
+556 GAAGLASVVAVNWET
-571 IKEALQGSLGG
+571 IRTALQGELGKT
-582 ILAIGSTLL
+582 LALVASGLL
-591 LAVGLVLVFT
+591 VLGVVLVFS
-601 GALLPLGIGLM
+601 GVMLPLGIAL
-612 IAGAVGLATTA
+612 IAAGAVTLVATA
-623 IVNWDSVKNWL
+623 AVNWDYVK
-634 TKAWE
+634 TKITKVWE
-639 NIKKAA
+639 TIKRLA
-645 KGVGLIAIG
+645 KTSGMLAIG
-654 AVLCFSGAG
+654 VCLLFTG
-663 VPIGLGLLIEGGA
+663 VATPLGLGMIAEA
-676 SLGKEFVP
+676 CESLFEKREP
-684 NWDAITEKI
+684 NWNNVFNPIKEAWDSVVNWWNANVQSTIDKWKDAIA
-693 KEPFNKIKN
+693 N
-702 WWSSTVEP
+702 
-710 WITNAKNSIAGIF
+710 IF
-723 TGGENATL
+723 TGGRSVVEK
-731 PAVRNAAKSKLSNK
+731 PNAASSEFSNK
-745 TKMFASGGFVTSGDI
+745 VGKFASGGFVTSGQL
-760 FMAREAGPEF
+760 FYAREAGPEL

-784 QIVEAV
+784 QIVDAV

-801 VSGMRNGDTR
+801 MSGMQGGATHI
-811 VYLDGREI
+811 YLDGKEI

>member
-7 LEIEIKKNASDAST
+7 LEIEIKKNASDASS
-21 GIQGLISTL
+21 GIEGLVSAL
-30 KQLKQAASGGAGLT
+30 SQLKQSVSGGAGLK

-49 IKKLGAELN
+49 IKSLGTAIN
-58 SITESNIGLATTNVT
+58 NVT
-73 LREIAN
+73 GANDGLSTTLQTLQGIAD

-86 KAAQDI
+86 EAAQNVNAVAGAANGPRNTGAPANAPAAAVRMGAADEVEVGQVTEQVMEAGDAARTSVSDFKAFSEALNTGVIGAAKAAI
-92 QSIGRGISENLSK
+92 FPLSAIGSQIKGL
-105 ATGGPEIQNGNND
+105 
-118 TVDVEVENE
+118 
-127 QKTSR
+127 
-132 KTPAWLETLKEKF
+132 
-145 SGVTAQVKKFKE
+145 VK
-157 AIKETSA
+157 
-164 YQKLAAAFSKVSNA
+164 
-178 AKDAAANIPK
+178 
-188 YRDALK
+188 
-194 SAAINTGKKAIAPLA
+194 
-209 SLARGFAGIG
+209 SL
-219 RAVGRIAMYR
+219 GRIAVYR
-229 MVRSAIKGIS
+229 VVRSAIKGIS

-256 NSTDAASANATM
+256 NSTDAAAANATM

-321 TTFTKAK
+321 STFTKAK

-335 KSLKTASGA
+335 KSLKSASGA
-344 AKELQKTILGF
+344 AKELQKTLLGF

-376 YSNMFEEAQVSEKAK
+376 YSNMFEEAQISEKAQ
-391 KFAEVLTKI
+391 KFAEVLTRI

-453 DEMTEKVK
+453 DEMTEKIK

-527 AVSAWLLVLGC
+527 AVSAGLLVLGC

-556 GAAGLASVVAINWDS
+556 GAAGLAGVVAVNWDY
-571 IKEALQGSLGG
+571 IKDQLQGVFGK
-582 ILAIGSTLL
+582 IAVIGSTLL

-601 GALLPLGIGLM
+601 GVGIPLGIALI
-612 IAGAVGLATTA
+612 IAGITGYGAVTA
-623 IVNWDSVKNWL
+623 ANWDSVNAWL

-639 NIKKAA
+639 KIKRSAES
-645 KGVGLIAIG
+645 VGKIAIG
-654 AVLCFSGAG
+654 SVLVFSGVG
-663 VPIGLGLLIEGGA
+663 TTVGLPMLADGYSSI
-676 SLGKEFVP
+676 GKEVDWNTIP
-684 NWDAITEKI
+684 DKI
-693 KEPFNKIKN
+693 KGVFNDIKA
-702 WWSSTVEP
+702 WWAVSIVPWISDAKASIASIFDFGSST
-710 WITNAKNSIAGIF
+710 K
-723 TGGENATL
+723 L
-731 PAVRNAAKSKLSNK
+731 PAANNVVKPKFSHTVGR
-745 TKMFASGGFVTSGDI
+745 FASGGFVTSGDL
-760 FMAREAGPEF
+760 FMAREAGPEL

-790 SDGVYRAIAPL
+790 SDGVYRAMAPL
-801 VSGMRNGDTR
+801 VSGMGKSDTR